1 MRYRFRAVERFWT
14 SFYRLSP
21 GDKESA
27 RRAWRIFKENPFDP
41 RLEAH
46 KIQRLSAYYGRTI
59 YAVKIEGDLRS
70 TFYLDGETVVSLTI
84 GTHGIYKGT

>member
-1 MRYRFRAVERFWT
+1 MKYRFRAVERFWT
-14 SFYRLSP
+14 SFYRLP
-21 GDKESA
+21 PAAKELARSA
-27 RRAWRIFKENPFDP
+27 WKIFKEDSFDP
-41 RLEAH
+41 RLGTH

-84 GTHGIYKGT
+84 GTHDIYKG

>member
-14 SFYRLSP
+14 CFYRLSP
-21 GDKESA
+21 ADKESA
-27 RRAWRIFKENPFDP
+27 RNAWKSFKEDPFDP
-41 RLEAH
+41 RLGAH
-46 KIQRLSAYYGRTI
+46 RIQRLSAYYGRTI

-84 GTHGIYKGT
+84 GTHDI